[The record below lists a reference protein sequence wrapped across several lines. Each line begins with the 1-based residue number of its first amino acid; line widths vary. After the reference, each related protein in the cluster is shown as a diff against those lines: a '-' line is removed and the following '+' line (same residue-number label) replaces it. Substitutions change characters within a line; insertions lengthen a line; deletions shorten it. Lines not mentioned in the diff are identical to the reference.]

1 MTGLIQNRDAFLD
14 NIAKELGRARK
25 TEGVERPV
33 WKSNVNIETLKDY
46 SQEELLE
53 VFKEQCTNIHT
64 TVVETTND
72 RLGEDLQKVI
82 MENGG
87 GPILLS
93 ADARFDAYG
102 LTSLFKEELP
112 KRDVEVNVWD
122 PERKE
127 ENMRIAERANIG
139 IAFSDYTL
147 AESGTIVVQSHKG
160 QGRSLHFLPTVYF
173 AIIPRETLVP
183 RITQAVQDM
192 NSRVENGETA
202 ASCINFITGPS
213 NSADIEMNLVVGV
226 HGPLKAVYFIV

>member
-53 VFKEQCTNIHT
+53 VFKKCTNIHT

-87 GPILLS
+87 
-93 ADARFDAYG
+93 D
-102 LTSLFKEELP
+102 LFYYQQ
-112 KRDVEVNVWD
+112 
-122 PERKE
+122 
-127 ENMRIAERANIG
+127 M
-139 IAFSDYTL
+139 
-147 AESGTIVVQSHKG
+147 IVLMHMV
-160 QGRSLHFLPTVYF
+160 
-173 AIIPRETLVP
+173 
-183 RITQAVQDM
+183 
-192 NSRVENGETA
+192 
-202 ASCINFITGPS
+202 
-213 NSADIEMNLVVGV
+213 
-226 HGPLKAVYFIV
+226 

>member
-1 MTGLIQNRDAFLD
+1 MTGLIQNRESFLD
-14 NIAKELGRARK
+14 NIAKELGRERK

-33 WKSNVNIETLKDY
+33 WKNNVNVETLKGY
-46 SQEELLE
+46 SEEELLE
-53 VFKEQCTNIHT
+53 VFKKQCTNIHT
-64 TVVETTND
+64 TVVETTSD
-72 RLGEDLQKVI
+72 RLSKDIQNVI
-82 MENGG
+82 AENGG

-93 ADARFDAYG
+93 ADERFDSYG
-102 LTSLFKEELP
+102 LMSLFKEELP
-112 KRDVEVNVWD
+112 KQNVEVNVWD
-122 PERKE
+122 PEKKE
-127 ENMRIAERANIG
+127 ENIRLAEKANIG

-192 NSRVENGETA
+192 NSRVENDGA
-202 ASCINFITGPS
+202 VASCINFITGPS